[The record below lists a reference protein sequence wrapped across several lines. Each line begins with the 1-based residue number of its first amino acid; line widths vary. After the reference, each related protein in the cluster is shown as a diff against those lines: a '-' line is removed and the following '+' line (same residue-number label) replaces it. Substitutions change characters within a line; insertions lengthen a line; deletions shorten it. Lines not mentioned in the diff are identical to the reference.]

1 MASQSPKIADRPL
14 QSPRVIVCEGSDEY
28 DVLNW
33 IRQQRKLTEGVVEL
47 INADG
52 RTRLKTVLDD
62 LRFQSGG
69 SAVKLVGVVLDAEE
83 KSAADRALLEG
94 LEAVAEARGFDLSVH
109 VLPDRDSA
117 GALETLV
124 RRHADQDT
132 PAVGCANAW
141 ELCAAENAEHRTTAQ
156 KDKAWGH
163 VWLAGQGEF
172 YSRLGFALAKS
183 AVVRGRAPAVIKH
196 FENLLDQVLNT
207 PLK

>member
-33 IRQQRKLTEGVVEL
+33 IRQRRKLTEEAVEL
-47 INADG
+47 INAEG
-52 RTRLKTVLDD
+52 RTKLKTVLDD

-83 KSAADRALLEG
+83 KSAADKALLDG
-94 LEAVAEARGFDLSVH
+94 LSSVAQAHGFGLSVH
-109 VLPDRDSA
+109 VLPDSDSA

-124 RRHADQDT
+124 RRHADVQT
-132 PAVGCANAW
+132 PAVACANAW
-141 ELCAAENAEHRTTAQ
+141 ELCTAENAEHRTTAQ
-156 KDKAWGH
+156 KDKAWSH
-163 VWLAGQGEF
+163 VWLAGQGAF
-172 YSRLGFALAKS
+172 YSRLGFALANN
-183 AVVRGRAPAVIKH
+183 ADVRGRVPAFIEH
-196 FENLLDQVLNT
+196 FEKLLDQVLNT

>member
-1 MASQSPKIADRPL
+1 MASKSPKIADRPL

-33 IRQQRKLTEGVVEL
+33 IRKHRKLTEDVVEL
-47 INADG
+47 INAEG
-52 RTRLKTVLDD
+52 RTKLKTVLDD

-83 KSAADRALLEG
+83 KSPADRALLEG
-94 LEAVAEARGFDLSVH
+94 LSTVAQARGFELSVH

-124 RRHADQDT
+124 RRHAVVET
-132 PAVGCANAW
+132 PAVACANAW
-141 ELCAAENAEHRTTAQ
+141 EACTAANAEHRTTAQ

-172 YSRLGFALAKS
+172 YSRLGFALANN
-183 AVVRGRAPAVIKH
+183 ADVRARVPAVIEHLEK
-196 FENLLDQVLNT
+196 LLDQVLNT